1 MKGKTKKVDKLAM
14 RLTAD
19 RVISGKSKKGQF
31 EYFRGLMDKVRAERD
46 EQAQKKDD
54 SVEEETNN
62 SLPDE
67 KV

>member
-1 MKGKTKKVDKLAM
+1 MKHKHKKVDKLAM

-19 RVISGKSKKGQF
+19 RVISGKSNAGQF

-46 EQAQKKDD
+46 EQVQKEDD
-54 SVEEETNN
+54 SAEEESNN